1 MQIVWRVVLYCGR
14 YTTTVVPAVYGH
26 LGMNQG
32 VLIIKVAG
40 LSRWPDYQGGLII
53 KVS

>member
-1 MQIVWRVVLYCGR
+1 MQIVWRVGR

-32 VLIIKVAG
+32 VLIIKVA
-40 LSRWPDYQGGLII
+40 
-53 KVS
+53 